1 MRRVLSLLVAILG
14 ACLALAGA
22 CRLDATQR
30 PGRGYA
36 LLLAGAL
43 LLILLPERQAPDGEP
58 RRARPSWASIGVLL
72 VAGLGI
78 ALRVTRSVLSGDG
91 LSGGTQLGLWF
102 ISGLLFAAAFHLWDL
117 RREEPRPRLFA
128 SADLWWMLGL
138 FLLAAGARVVNLAV
152 EPPGLAPDELWPLEH
167 TLRLTDGPGRSGFT
181 VDDMSMNGLFHH
193 INLTSIK
200 WAGGLGFDM
209 VQSAKLPGA
218 IFGALS
224 VALLYGTVRL
234 LGSQALAATAGVF
247 LLWQGLHW
255 SLSRFYYLY
264 AGDLLW
270 ISLASLLLVAGLKSR
285 RLSLLAAA
293 GFISAVAM
301 SWPKIALLVGPWAAI
316 VLADHA
322 LIGRGRGPKRWL
334 PASVWLATFAVAML
348 PAVAEVKVRLRA
360 FFFRAS
366 EVSRLRKIELQR
378 QGMSSVEAYGRG
390 LWSSARVL
398 QVEEQ
403 HLGRYPIRRGKP
415 SLDPVASAMAT
426 IGLIACGLWFVKDRG
441 ARLCLLGL
449 LLFASIAIASYPTE
463 PEANIVASRYLA
475 GATLFIAWLAAYGAS
490 VVAKRLAP
498 ERRRLTLMLGIACAS
513 LLLNVYYIR
522 AFHGREPHLWYE
534 DMGVNRVY
542 VLRALRQAAEFG
554 PVYFRPVHNTQ
565 WVKSGLVD
573 LPNVSLV
580 SSPQE
585 VRDGLTKN
593 SGRMCSVLLPWPG
606 PEDPTDSAEWVP
618 ALSDVIST
626 ASWEPGPPDL
636 EGIPIYRIA
645 HVRVPLPIA
654 EDGTAPSHPREKSSR
669 DRAGLAAPGKH

>member
-43 LLILLPERQAPDGEP
+43 LLILLPERQAPEGEP
-58 RRARPSWASIGVLL
+58 RRARPSWGSIGVLL

-78 ALRVTRSVLSGDG
+78 ALRVARSVLSGDG

-102 ISGLLFAAAFHLWDL
+102 ISGLLFTAAFHLWDL

-128 SADLWWMLGL
+128 RADLWWMLGL

-152 EPPGLAPDELWPLEH
+152 EPPGLAPDELWPLER

-234 LGSQALAATAGVF
+234 LGLRALAATAGVF

-255 SLSRFYYLY
+255 SLSRFYYMY
-264 AGDLLW
+264 AGDFLW
-270 ISLASLLLVAGLKSR
+270 ISLTSLLLVAGLKSN

-293 GFISAVAM
+293 GFASAVSM
-301 SWPKIALLVGPWAAI
+301 SWPKTALLVGPWAAV

-322 LIGRGRGPKRWL
+322 LTGPERSPRRWL
-334 PASVWLATFAVAML
+334 PALVWFAIFAIAILPTLAEFQTRPHGAW
-348 PAVAEVKVRLRA
+348 RLSNI
-360 FFFRAS
+360 S
-366 EVSRLRKIELQR
+366 EKRQTELER
-378 QGMSSVEAYGRG
+378 YGMSSAAAYGRAF
-390 LWSSARVL
+390 WNSARVL
-398 QVEEQ
+398 QVEEN
-403 HLGRYPIRRGKP
+403 HLGRHPIRQGKP

-426 IGLIACGLWFVKDRG
+426 IGLLACVLRLFKDRG
-441 ARLCLLGL
+441 ARLCVLGL
-449 LLFASIAIASYPTE
+449 FLFLWPAVGSYPVE
-463 PEANIVASRYLA
+463 IDGQLQIVVSRRLA
-475 GATLFIAWLAAYGAS
+475 GATFFIAWLAAYGAGE
-490 VVAKRLAP
+490 VARRLVP
-498 ERRRLTLMLGIACAS
+498 ERRRQALMLVIAFAS
-513 LLLNVYYIR
+513 LLLNAYYVR
-522 AFHGREPHLWYE
+522 AFYGRKPHLWYE

-542 VLRALRQAAEFG
+542 VLRALRQAAKLG
-554 PVYFRPVHNTQ
+554 PVYFRPVHNTE

-573 LPNVSLV
+573 LPNVRAV

-585 VRDGLTKN
+585 LREELMKN
-593 SGRMCSVLLPWPG
+593 GGQSCPVKATRMCSVLLPWPG
-606 PEDPTDSAEWVP
+606 PEDPPDSAEWVQ
-618 ALSDVIST
+618 ALSDVIPV
-626 ASWEPGPPDL
+626 ANWETGPPDL
-636 EGIPIYRIA
+636 AGIPLYRIA
-645 HVRVPLPIA
+645 HFRVRLPA
-654 EDGTAPSHPREKSSR
+654 LPAMRP
-669 DRAGLAAPGKH
+669 